1 MTQPPPSAPYWE
13 AQEPVGEVP
22 LSGRDTLV
30 ATNVR
35 RGQTWYLRLQ
45 VHRKEVVN
53 GVPTS
58 TPGQRGVILPTTALV
73 SVLNL
78 LQRSVALLPFTP
90 AEEPDD
96 PDDWFRER
104 TQP

>member
-1 MTQPPPSAPYWE
+1 MTEPSTPFWD

-45 VHRKEVVN
+45 VHRTEVVN
-53 GVPTS
+53 GVSTS
-58 TPGQRGVILPTTALV
+58 VPGQRGLILPMSTLLP
-73 SVLNL
+73 VLDL
-78 LQRSVALLPFTP
+78 LQRSVEVVPFTE
-90 AEEPDD
+90 AIAPDD
-96 PDDWFRER
+96 PDDWFRD
-104 TQP
+104 TPSA

>member
-1 MTQPPPSAPYWE
+1 MTQPPQPAPYWD
-13 AQEPVGEVP
+13 AQEPVGEVS

-35 RGQTWYLRLQ
+35 RGPTWYLRLQ

-58 TPGQRGVILPTTALV
+58 TPGQRGLILPTT
-73 SVLNL
+73 VLMPVMDL
-78 LQRSVALLPFTP
+78 LQRSVELLPFTP
-90 AEEPDD
+90 VDEPED
-96 PDDWFRER
+96 PDDWFREQ
-104 TQP
+104 T

>member
-1 MTQPPPSAPYWE
+1 MTESSTPYWE

-45 VHRKEVVN
+45 VHRTEVVD
-53 GVPTS
+53 GVTTS
-58 TPGQRGVILPTTALV
+58 VSGQRGLILPMPALLPV
-73 SVLNL
+73 MDL
-78 LQRSVALLPFTP
+78 LQRSVEVVPFTEP
-90 AEEPDD
+90 IAPDD
-96 PDDWFRER
+96 PDDWFRDR
-104 TQP
+104 TEP

>member
-1 MTQPPPSAPYWE
+1 MTEPSTPDWE
-13 AQEPVGEVP
+13 AQEPVGEVS

-35 RGQTWYLRLQ
+35 RGRTWFLRLQ
-45 VHRKEVVN
+45 VHRTAVVN

-58 TPGQRGVILPTTALV
+58 TPGQRVLILP
-73 SVLNL
+73 VLDL
-78 LQRSVALLPFTP
+78 LQRSVELLPFTP
-90 AEEPDD
+90 AEEPAA

-104 TQP
+104 TEP